1 MSGNEID
8 DVLDANNCGDGY
20 KIVNNEAEVIF
31 VREELVEEN
40 ESHGT
45 VAGFDIF
52 QSEIHGMDSKFFI
65 FCLFIVWSF
74 SLVGLFFARFPLAGK
89 IFSWA
94 VIFLGSLHL
103 LWKLFKYLRRKR
115 RNMQYVSV

>member
-1 MSGNEID
+1 MSEND
-8 DVLDANNCGDGY
+8 KVDVLDADNGGDGY

-45 VAGFDIF
+45 VAGYDIF
-52 QSEIHGMDSKFFI
+52 QGEIHGMDSKLFI
-65 FCLFIVWSF
+65 CCLFILWSF

>member
-1 MSGNEID
+1 MSEND
-8 DVLDANNCGDGY
+8 KVDVLDAGGDGY
-20 KIVNNEAEVIF
+20 NIVNNEAEVIF
-31 VREELVEEN
+31 VQEERVEEN

-74 SLVGLFFARFPLAGK
+74 SLVGLFFARFPFAGK

-94 VIFLGSLHL
+94 VICLGTLHL
-103 LWKLFKYLRRKR
+103 LWKLLKYLRRSR
-115 RNMQYVSV
+115 RNMQYMSY